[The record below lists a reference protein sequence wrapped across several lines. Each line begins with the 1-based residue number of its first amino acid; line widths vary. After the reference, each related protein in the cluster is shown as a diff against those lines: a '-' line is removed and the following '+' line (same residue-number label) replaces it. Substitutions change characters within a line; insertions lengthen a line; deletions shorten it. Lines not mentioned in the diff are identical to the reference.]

1 MLADTAFPTFDEPL
15 SAELSASSTY
25 GFEPVVH
32 PENDYAA
39 LLEFNGIEPERL
51 VLIDPHDRASA
62 TCNASDSGQL
72 LADISDTLAADG
84 WQIAIIGDASESES
98 TGAVLGA
105 MQSGALYLAGAMTP
119 ETQAALIGNA
129 RLILSE
135 REQGSAVARIARERG
150 TPLIS
155 IDRRGFNGAAESIAG
170 AALAELHTQGAARPG
185 LPFTLHTPMLKD
197 AA

>member
-1 MLADTAFPTFDEPL
+1 MLADSAFPTFDEPL
-15 SAELSASSTY
+15 SAELSASGTCA
-25 GFEPVVH
+25 FEPVVH

-51 VLIDPHDRASA
+51 VLVDPHNNTSAS
-62 TCNASDSGQL
+62 TNGQL

-84 WQIAIIGDASESES
+84 WQIAIVGDASESES

-105 MQSGALYLAGAMTP
+105 MQAGALYLAGSMTL

-129 RLILSE
+129 RLVLSE
-135 REQGSAVARIARERG
+135 RDERSAVARIAHERG

-155 IDRRGFNGAAESIAG
+155 IDCAGFDGAAETIAG
-170 AALAELHTQGAARPG
+170 AALAELHKSGAARPG

>member
-1 MLADTAFPTFDEPL
+1 MLAASAFPTFDEPL
-15 SAELSASSTY
+15 SAELSALGTCA
-25 GFEPVVH
+25 FEPVVH

-39 LLEFNGIEPERL
+39 LLAFHGIEPDRL
-51 VLIDPHDRASA
+51 VLIDPHNSTSASS
-62 TCNASDSGQL
+62 NGQL
-72 LADISDTLAADG
+72 FADISDTLAADG
-84 WQIAIIGDASESES
+84 WQIAIIGDACESES

-105 MQSGALYLAGAMTP
+105 MQSGALYLAGAMTS
-119 ETQAALIGNA
+119 EVRAALIGNA

-135 REQGSAVARIARERG
+135 RVEGSAVARIAGERG

-155 IDRRGFNGAAESIAG
+155 IDRVIFRGRAETIVG
-170 AALAELHTQGAARPG
+170 AALAELHTQGAAHPG

>member
-1 MLADTAFPTFDEPL
+1 MLAASAFPTFDEPL
-15 SAELSASSTY
+15 SAELSAS
-25 GFEPVVH
+25 GACAFEPVVH

-39 LLEFNGIEPERL
+39 LLAFHGIEPDRL
-51 VLIDPHDRASA
+51 VLIDPHDTSASS
-62 TCNASDSGQL
+62 NGQL
-72 LADISDTLAADG
+72 FADIGDTLAADG
-84 WQIAIIGDASESES
+84 WQIAIIGDACESET

-105 MQSGALYLAGAMTP
+105 MQSGALYLAGAITA
-119 ETQAALIGNA
+119 EVRAALIGNA

-135 REQGSAVARIARERG
+135 RVEGSAVARIARERG

-155 IDRRGFNGAAESIAG
+155 IDRVIFGGRAETIVG
-170 AALAELHTQGAARPG
+170 AALAELHTQGAAHPG

>member
-1 MLADTAFPTFDEPL
+1 M
-15 SAELSASSTY
+15 S
-25 GFEPVVH
+25 
-32 PENDYAA
+32 
-39 LLEFNGIEPERL
+39 
-51 VLIDPHDRASA
+51 
-62 TCNASDSGQL
+62 
-72 LADISDTLAADG
+72 AADG

-105 MQSGALYLAGAMTP
+105 MQSGALYLAGAMTSG
-119 ETQAALIGNA
+119 TRAALIGNA
-129 RLILSE
+129 RLVLSE
-135 REQGSAVARIARERG
+135 RMAGSAVARIAHERG

-155 IDRRGFNGAAESIAG
+155 IDCAIFGGRAETIVG

>member
-1 MLADTAFPTFDEPL
+1 MLADSAFSTFDEPL
-15 SAELSASSTY
+15 SAELSAS
-25 GFEPVVH
+25 GACAFEPAVH

-39 LLEFNGIEPERL
+39 LLAFHGIEPDRL
-51 VLIDPHDRASA
+51 VLIDPHDETSASS
-62 TCNASDSGQL
+62 NGQL

-105 MQSGALYLAGAMTP
+105 MQSGALYLAGAMTS

-129 RLILSE
+129 RLVLSE
-135 REQGSAVARIARERG
+135 CAEGSAVARIAHERG
-150 TPLIS
+150 TPLID
-155 IDRRGFNGAAESIAG
+155 IHRVGFGGRAEAIAG
-170 AALAELHTQGAARPG
+170 AALAELHTQGSARPG